1 LYASFTVNFGELP
14 TSSGSYFAHF
24 KDNSTGYRA
33 RVWAST
39 TGALGGSFRLGI
51 GNSSSATAT
60 SGQLTNN
67 LSLNTTYT
75 VVARYNVGTGVST
88 IWLNST
94 AESDPSVTASDT
106 PGPINIT
113 SYAFRQNSG
122 MGTLLVD
129 ELKIGTAFG
138 DIAGATNQSPVITMQ
153 PTNQVV
159 GEGGTATF
167 SVIASGTPPLSYQ
180 WHFNGTNLAAATN
193 ASLTLTNVLTNQA
206 GSYSVTAT
214 NTFGSTNSQAA
225 TLTVNI
231 IAPYQP
237 SALSIL
243 TYNVKGNGA
252 TNWSTNA
259 PQVQAIARKVQYL
272 NPDIITFQEIPFD
285 LSYEM
290 TNFVNAFLPGY
301 ALARNSGTDGS
312 VRSVIASRFP
322 ITRSTKWL
330 DGASLV
336 PFGYTNSPST
346 FTRDLFEAEIAVLG
360 LPQPLHVFTT
370 HLKATTI
377 FNDYTN
383 ASIEAARRAAEAA
396 CISNFFVTGFL
407 TTNALRPYILT
418 GDMNEDIFRPATN
431 VYATGYPIQKLVS
444 PPTGLQLTTPTNP
457 VTG

>member
-1 LYASFTVNFGELP
+1 
-14 TSSGSYFAHF
+14 
-24 KDNSTGYRA
+24 
-33 RVWAST
+33 
-39 TGALGGSFRLGI
+39 
-51 GNSSSATAT
+51 
-60 SGQLTNN
+60 
-67 LSLNTTYT
+67 
-75 VVARYNVGTGVST
+75 
-88 IWLNST
+88 
-94 AESDPSVTASDT
+94 
-106 PGPINIT
+106 
-113 SYAFRQNSG
+113 
-122 MGTLLVD
+122 M
-129 ELKIGTAFG
+129 
-138 DIAGATNQSPVITMQ
+138 
-153 PTNQVV
+153 
-159 GEGGTATF
+159 
-167 SVIASGTPPLSYQ
+167 
-180 WHFNGTNLAAATN
+180 
-193 ASLTLTNVLTNQA
+193 
-206 GSYSVTAT
+206 
-214 NTFGSTNSQAA
+214 
-225 TLTVNI
+225 
-231 IAPYQP
+231 
-237 SALSIL
+237 
-243 TYNVKGNGA
+243 
-252 TNWSTNA
+252 
-259 PQVQAIARKVQYL
+259 QAIARKVQYL

-457 VTG
+457 VTGQDFTVSIQTTLDARFDYILPCGLLFSNIASSQVFRSDKLAPLPPNLFSNDSRTASDHLPVLMMFNHPYDKPFRLTSIARSNLNVTLQWESVLGQPYRVNTASNLTVWTVLASNLTATGTSYTFSTNVSGNRRFFRVYRVP

>member
-1 LYASFTVNFGELP
+1 MYASFTVNFGELP

-259 PQVQAIARKVQYL
+259 P
-272 NPDIITFQEIPFD
+272 
-285 LSYEM
+285 
-290 TNFVNAFLPGY
+290 
-301 ALARNSGTDGS
+301 
-312 VRSVIASRFP
+312 
-322 ITRSTKWL
+322 
-330 DGASLV
+330 
-336 PFGYTNSPST
+336 
-346 FTRDLFEAEIAVLG
+346 
-360 LPQPLHVFTT
+360 
-370 HLKATTI
+370 
-377 FNDYTN
+377 
-383 ASIEAARRAAEAA
+383 
-396 CISNFFVTGFL
+396 
-407 TTNALRPYILT
+407 
-418 GDMNEDIFRPATN
+418 
-431 VYATGYPIQKLVS
+431 
-444 PPTGLQLTTPTNP
+444 
-457 VTG
+457 